1 MMRALHTKKG
11 FTLIELMIVVAII
24 GILAAIAIPNFL
36 RFQAKS
42 KQSEAKTNLGSI
54 GTTAESYR
62 VEKDTYVISSL
73 NDLGWGPTGTPRY
86 SYWYAVGAGAQEFTY
101 NNTCVA
107 GAGVG
112 CIGTVNGCSVDT
124 VTGSVTPAATAT
136 TFLAT
141 AKGQI
146 DTDATCDE
154 WSYDQT
160 RTLNNTLND
169 VSS

>member
-1 MMRALHTKKG
+1 MIPTLHTRQG

-42 KQSEAKTNLGSI
+42 KQTEAKANLGSI

-62 VEKDTYVISSL
+62 MEQDTYIISQLS
-73 NDLGWGPTGTPRY
+73 DLGWGPTGTPRY
-86 SYWYAVGAGAQEFTY
+86 SYWYAVGATPSNF
-101 NNTCVA
+101 NP
-107 GAGVG
+107 GVG
-112 CIGTVNGCSVDT
+112 TVQSCSIDT
-124 VTGSVTPAATAT
+124 APAVAPVAATAG
-136 TFLAT
+136 TFTAA

-154 WSYDQT
+154 WSYTQT
-160 RTLNNTLND
+160 RQLNNDLND
-169 VSS
+169 VTN

>member
-1 MMRALHTKKG
+1 MIRALHTKKG

-73 NDLGWGPTGTPRY
+73 SDLGWAPTGTPRY
-86 SYWYAVGAGAQEFTY
+86 SYWYAVGATPTNFNPGL
-101 NNTCVA
+101 
-107 GAGVG
+107 
-112 CIGTVNGCSVDT
+112 GTVQGCSIDT
-124 VTGSVTPAATAT
+124 APGVSVVAAAPGTFTA
-136 TFLAT
+136 A

-146 DTDATCDE
+146 DTDPTCDE
-154 WSYDQT
+154 WSYTQA
-160 RTLNNTLND
+160 RQLNNDLND